1 MPRKLLLLGLLP
13 MLPVTA
19 VAEGWTFELEPYIMA
34 TSISGDASIGRVTGV
49 EVDVDMSDILEKL
62 EMAAM
67 LHFEAHSSGGWG
79 VALDYGFMDLGAD
92 ISGPLGGVVDADVRQ
107 GVLEALV
114 IRRTEKGGGQLDIM
128 GGFRWWD
135 NDIDVRIDP
144 AIWPGTVDF
153 DVKEDWFDLVVG
165 ARFTKPISER
175 WKMQL
180 RGDVGGLGLEADFTS
195 TLSAGFRFAMTQ
207 SIELDLQYKATW
219 VDYESG
225 SRGDPGYFEYD
236 TVTHGPIIGVNFKF

>member
-1 MPRKLLLLGLLP
+1 M
-13 MLPVTA
+13 
-19 VAEGWTFELEPYIMA
+19 
-34 TSISGDASIGRVTGV
+34 GD
-49 EVDVDMSDILEKL
+49 
-62 EMAAM
+62 
-67 LHFEAHSSGGWG
+67 
-79 VALDYGFMDLGAD
+79 
-92 ISGPLGGVVDADVRQ
+92 
-107 GVLEALV
+107 
-114 IRRTEKGGGQLDIM
+114 GQLDIM

-135 NDIDVRIDP
+135 NDIDVQIDP

-153 DVKEDWFDLVVG
+153 GVKEDWFDLVVG
-165 ARFTKPISER
+165 ARFTKPIGER

-225 SRGDPGYFEYD
+225 SRGDPGYFE
-236 TVTHGPIIGVNFKF
+236 